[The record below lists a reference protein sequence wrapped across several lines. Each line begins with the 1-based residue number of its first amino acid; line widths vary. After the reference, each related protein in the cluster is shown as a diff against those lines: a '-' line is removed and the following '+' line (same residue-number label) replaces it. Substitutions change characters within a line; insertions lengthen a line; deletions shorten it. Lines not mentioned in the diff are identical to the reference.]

1 MWQDMWTYLQ
11 SWFQYSYVEWD
22 KILIGIGLALVF
34 TAFWL
39 AGHWP
44 PLFKKH
50 WLWGVAIF
58 SAFFTVLAIVFVQI
72 PLQIWADDASNHF
85 WDAGTIWDWWLLI
98 ALPQL
103 VARGL
108 VQEGARMVPIVFW
121 WWRSGKAITPGM
133 AMAIG
138 ALAGAGFGIFDAT
151 HVHLQVFGAG
161 WTWEV
166 YQTTGFEAIAGFW
179 DAFFNTGFYI
189 AISAF
194 IGYGLAKGKGWQ
206 FYLIGS
212 GIHILYNYK
221 RVLLQAEYLTV
232 VQAEV
237 YAAVFV
243 VILTAVVL
251 LWFRRASRR
260 EAETGEAVVEEP
272 AVTED

>member
-11 SWFQYSYVEWD
+11 SWFRYSGLEWD
-22 KILIGIGLALVF
+22 TTLIGIGLALGFV
-34 TAFWL
+34 AFWL
-39 AGHWP
+39 AVNWP

-50 WLWGVAIF
+50 WLWGVAVF
-58 SAFFTVLAIVFVQI
+58 SAFFTVLAIVFIQLPI
-72 PLQIWADDASNHF
+72 QIWIEDTAVDVWYPQSS
-85 WDAGTIWDWWLLI
+85 WWLLI
-98 ALPQL
+98 TVPHLL
-103 VARGL
+103 TRGL

-121 WWRSGKAITPGM
+121 WWRSGKAISPKMSM
-133 AMAIG
+133 AVG
-138 ALAGAGFGIFDAT
+138 ALAGAGFGIFEAARSNLST
-151 HVHLQVFGAG
+151 LGAG

-166 YQTTGFEAIAGFW
+166 YRIGGFEAIAGFW
-179 DAFFNTGFYI
+179 DAFFNVGFYI
-189 AISAF
+189 AVSAF

-206 FYLIGS
+206 FYLIGA

-221 RVLLQAEYLTV
+221 RVLLQAEHLTV

-260 EAETGEAVVEEP
+260 EAETGEAGVEEP
-272 AVTED
+272 AVTES